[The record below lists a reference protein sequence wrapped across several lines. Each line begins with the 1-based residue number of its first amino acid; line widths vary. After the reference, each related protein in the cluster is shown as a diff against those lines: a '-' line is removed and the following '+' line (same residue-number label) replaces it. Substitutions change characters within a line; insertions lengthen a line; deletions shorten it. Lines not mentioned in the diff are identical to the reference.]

1 MSSKAYK
8 ILMQPRETKEGRAG
22 LGMPGV
28 TWRMAAIGVIAALM
42 VASDIG
48 LWQLFLRPVAP
59 AAEKATPR
67 QMALPLP
74 ETPSIAVLDRQ
85 VSAMRKAGLQV
96 KPRAIGAPAAADD
109 ILLKLG
115 DTNRRINNLPAEFF
129 KNSGMKTALANRL
142 NAAMTDVGN
151 EQYQAALRRLDADV
165 LPRMDGCAQTRRPDE
180 NDWVVTCA
188 AQEKAYFLLTEAIDM
203 LEDLM

>member
-1 MSSKAYK
+1 M
-8 ILMQPRETKEGRAG
+8 
-22 LGMPGV
+22 
-28 TWRMAAIGVIAALM
+28 IAALM

-48 LWQLFLRPVAP
+48 LWQLFLRPLAP

-74 ETPSIAVLDRQ
+74 DTPSIGVLERQ
-85 VSAMRKAGLQV
+85 VSAMCKAGLPGALGLKTAAPAVVRKAGDRPDVDTLAGAVRRFSLQV
-96 KPRAIGAPAAADD
+96 KPRAIGAPAVADD
-109 ILLKLG
+109 ILLKLRN
-115 DTNRRINNLPAEFF
+115 TNRRINKLPAEFF